1 MQRYRVRDR
10 DNLRDRMANSQ
21 RAVQVVPHSVRSLA
35 ALAGV
40 SHGTIGHI
48 LTGVQQSL
56 DEEPAQRLA
65 EALGC
70 RLEDLFV
77 PETSMIVDVHGGREG
92 SPE

>member
-1 MQRYRVRDR
+1 
-10 DNLRDRMANSQ
+10 MANSR

-35 ALAGV
+35 ALTGV

-77 PETSMIVDVHGGREG
+77 PETSTIVDVDTDGEVHPNE
-92 SPE
+92 